1 MKESGW
7 AVWITGLPASGKSTA
22 GKALKENLSQIGVR
36 TQILESDVVRKKIT
50 PCPTYSPEEREN
62 FYNTLVYIGMLL
74 TQNGVN
80 VIFDATANRRRWRR
94 AARTNIKK
102 YLEVYIRCSMEVCMK
117 RDPKGLYRKAATG
130 EASHVPGVQEEYEE
144 PFQVDVELECIRD
157 SPQESADKIIEV
169 MRNYGF
175 I

>member
-1 MKESGW
+1 
-7 AVWITGLPASGKSTA
+7 
-22 GKALKENLSQIGVR
+22 
-36 TQILESDVVRKKIT
+36 LESDVVRKKIT

-80 VIFDATANRRRWRR
+80 VIFDATANRRRWRE

-144 PFQVDVELECIRD
+144 PFQEEVELECIRD
-157 SPQESADKIIEV
+157 SPQESAEKIIEV